1 MYSIYFKHLFLC
13 NILLKRN
20 FFVNHSLY
28 LDVNIGLQRVLF
40 IIMLYPS
47 CEINWF
53 FKEHLRG
60 SPPYFSKIE
69 RRMLNVFVK
78 VSSAKQNI
86 TNVILMLM
94 LSNSSPKSSSNWLFL
109 LKLTWR
115 IFTNPKI
122 VSFEFILK
130 HEIHSTVLV
139 HWDMSLKIRCDWN
152 F

>member
-1 MYSIYFKHLFLC
+1 MHSIYFKHLFLC
-13 NILLKRN
+13 NFFEMT

-53 FKEHLRG
+53 FKERFRG

-86 TNVILMLM
+86 INVILMLM
-94 LSNSSPKSSSNWLFL
+94 LSNSSPKLSTSWLFIKVDLEDIYQSQNCVIWSHVETWNTFKCFFL
-109 LKLTWR
+109 LGHVTKNKVW
-115 IFTNPKI
+115 
-122 VSFEFILK
+122 
-130 HEIHSTVLV
+130 
-139 HWDMSLKIRCDWN
+139 LKI
-152 F
+152 